1 MCFYAMQVVTCTL
14 ATVDS
19 KCSRSH
25 ISFVTSVHRLHID
38 IKVIATITNMSPLLP
53 PPRENQT
60 YVSVSA
66 LIGGHIT
73 LADHFFVY
81 PSEPGASRT
90 VPSLVFLVTH
100 PNPPENG
107 VFGKKSKPYRLLF
120 DLGLRKAA
128 ERYKPVMQQH
138 LQNRRPYKLGPGI
151 REQLEEHN
159 LPADSIDAVMLSHVH
174 YDHHG
179 DPCDFPTSTFIIG
192 HGAMSVLKD
201 GLSGAASHQHFESD
215 LLDAHKVIEL
225 PSPSTSPATPQWA
238 PLGPFPSALDLFSD
252 SSVYI
257 LDVPGHLPGH
267 LNLLCRISPTKWLC
281 LCGDAFHDPRLLTG
295 EKGIGTWEDG
305 GVVHCIHVDK
315 ATAEESIGRLRE
327 LRRAGGEGVEV
338 ELVAAHDEVWTAGKE
353 RGSGGGLWP
362 GVLE

>member
-1 MCFYAMQVVTCTL
+1 
-14 ATVDS
+14 
-19 KCSRSH
+19 
-25 ISFVTSVHRLHID
+25 
-38 IKVIATITNMSPLLP
+38 MSPLLP

-100 PNPPENG
+100 ANPPENG

-179 DPCDFPTSTFIIG
+179 DPSDFPSSTFIIG

-215 LLDAHKVIEL
+215 L
-225 PSPSTSPATPQWA
+225 
-238 PLGPFPSALDLFSD
+238 
-252 SSVYI
+252 VYI

-295 EKGIGTWEDG
+295 EKGIGTWEDR

-315 ATAEESIGRLRE
+315 KTAEESIGRLRE
-327 LRRAGGEGVEV
+327 LQKAGGEGVEV

-353 RGSGGGLWP
+353 GGEGGGLWP